1 MEIYLQ
7 SGEEQTGPYGEA
19 ELCALV
25 TSGRVMRSDLA
36 WREGQSGWLPLE
48 QVVTLPPRPIPP
60 PVPKRMPAASIAE
73 PSFPAGLPPLPPKA
87 PTRPTAPVLPASAR
101 SSATTV
107 RTASGIIA
115 LILAL
120 LTIFNVGGCMN
131 TSAKLT
137 KFQRGDSAIDT
148 ANMFV
153 DTFRGASQGDP
164 MRGVSGMLDKAQSLQ
179 DDYES
184 SRLGAWLCLIG
195 TAVAGG
201 VYRFAGPP
209 KSGVSTHREI

>member
-7 SGEEQTGPYGEA
+7 SGEKQTGPHSED
-19 ELCALV
+19 ELCVMV
-25 TSGRVMRSDLA
+25 TSGRAMRRDLA
-36 WREGQSGWLPLE
+36 WREGMSDWQPLE
-48 QVVTLPPRPIPP
+48 EVVTLPPRPSPP
-60 PVPKRMPAASIAE
+60 PTPKITSAVS
-73 PSFPAGLPPLPPKA
+73 SSQSSLPAGLPPLPPKA
-87 PTRPTAPVLPASAR
+87 PTRLTAPVLSASAR

-107 RTASGIIA
+107 RTVSGIIA

-120 LTIFNVGGCMN
+120 LTIFNVGGCVN
-131 TSAKLT
+131 TGAKLT

-153 DTFRGASQGDP
+153 DTFRGASEGDP

-179 DDYES
+179 DEYES

-195 TAVAGG
+195 TAVAAG

-209 KSGVSTHREI
+209 NPV